1 MNNKANPL
9 SSCSSCGFSPFC
21 HLEEVNPQWMH
32 QINSA
37 VKRQLVLKKK
47 QSLYVPQNTFHSL
60 YAIHSGCLKTYEID
74 RDGNELINS
83 FYFAGEILGFEAI
96 ARGNYLFS
104 AAALSDALVC
114 EIPYSHF
121 IELLN
126 SNSNLQK
133 QILYLMSQQLTTGT
147 YLNFVTAE
155 QRLAAFLIDLSE
167 RLFVSEPHLEFNF
180 PMSRQDIGNYLRLT
194 AETISRL
201 LAQFKDSKIITIEHK
216 KIQFLQLDQLKTIA
230 GIVK

>member
-1 MNNKANPL
+1 MSNIASFI
-9 SSCSSCGFSPFC
+9 SSCLSCGISPFC
-21 HLEEVNPQWMH
+21 YLEDANRRWMH

-37 VKRQLVLKKK
+37 VKQRLVLRKN
-47 QSLYVPQNTFHSL
+47 QLLCAPQNIFHNL
-60 YAIHSGCLKTYEID
+60 YAIQSGCLKIYEVD

-83 FYFAGEILGFEAI
+83 FCFPGEILGFESI

-104 AAALSDALVC
+104 AAALSDTLVC
-114 EIPYSHF
+114 EIPYNHF

-133 QILYLMSQQLTTGT
+133 QILSLMSQQLTTGT

-155 QRLAAFLIDLSE
+155 QRLAAFLIDLSK
-167 RLFVSEPHLEFNF
+167 RIFVGEQNLDFIL
-180 PMSRQDIGNYLRLT
+180 PMSRQDIGNYLRLS

-201 LAQFKDSKIITIEHK
+201 FTQFKDSKIISIEHK
-216 KIQFLQLDQLKTIA
+216 KIRFIELDKLRLIA
-230 GIVK
+230 GIVS

>member
-1 MNNKANPL
+1 MNNKANSI

-21 HLEEVNPQWMH
+21 HLEEVNPRWIH

-37 VKRQLVLKKK
+37 VKQQFLLKKK
-47 QSLYVPQNTFHSL
+47 QPLYVPQNTFHSL
-60 YAIHSGCLKTYEID
+60 YAIQSGCLKTYEID
-74 RDGNELINS
+74 RDGNELING
-83 FYFAGEILGFEAI
+83 FYFPGEILGFEAI

-104 AAALSDALVC
+104 AVALSETLVC
-114 EIPYSHF
+114 EIPYSLF

-126 SNSNLQK
+126 SNSSLQK
-133 QILYLMSQQLTTGT
+133 QVLYLMSQQLTTGT

-155 QRLAAFLIDLSE
+155 QRLAAFLIDLSK
-167 RLFVSEPHLEFNF
+167 RLFVSEQPLEFSL

-201 LAQFKDSKIITIEHK
+201 FTQFKASKIISIEHK
-216 KIQFLQLDQLKTIA
+216 KIKFLQLAQLETIA
-230 GIVK
+230 GILV